1 MFKSYKKS
9 RFDQKRKFLRRLLR
23 GAGSPFGTCCEEK
36 DCGAQHSA
44 TKTQLQLDFQFM
56 SLSLSTTGFP
66 KEQYD
71 HLPAVRV
78 VPVEG
83 KVVCEPGVDV
93 IEAHLLTGR
102 IGQGLIITIIN

>member
-1 MFKSYKKS
+1 
-9 RFDQKRKFLRRLLR
+9 
-23 GAGSPFGTCCEEK
+23 
-36 DCGAQHSA
+36 
-44 TKTQLQLDFQFM
+44 M

-71 HLPAVRV
+71 HLPAVVPVLVFVLVIVFCWSGHLPAVRV

-93 IEAHLLTGR
+93 VEAHLLAGR
-102 IGQGLIITIIN
+102 IGQGLIITMIN

>member
-1 MFKSYKKS
+1 
-9 RFDQKRKFLRRLLR
+9 
-23 GAGSPFGTCCEEK
+23 
-36 DCGAQHSA
+36 
-44 TKTQLQLDFQFM
+44 M

-93 IEAHLLTGR
+93 VEAHLLTGR

>member
-1 MFKSYKKS
+1 
-9 RFDQKRKFLRRLLR
+9 
-23 GAGSPFGTCCEEK
+23 
-36 DCGAQHSA
+36 
-44 TKTQLQLDFQFM
+44 M

-71 HLPAVRV
+71 HLPAVVPVLVFVIVFVFCWSGHLPAVRV

-93 IEAHLLTGR
+93 VEAHLLTGR
-102 IGQGLIITIIN
+102 IGQGLIITIINCFIVYIYFAFRYSGIISDDH

>member
-1 MFKSYKKS
+1 
-9 RFDQKRKFLRRLLR
+9 
-23 GAGSPFGTCCEEK
+23 
-36 DCGAQHSA
+36 
-44 TKTQLQLDFQFM
+44 M

-93 IEAHLLTGR
+93 VEAHLLAGR
-102 IGQGLIITIIN
+102 VGKCLKSVDHQVLVDYCVVLR